1 MVILEGRPVL
11 FATSYMVGREDK
23 RTSNR
28 TMFPAL
34 KNNAAAG
41 SKGPVKL
48 EVLKGAGVLILNHDL
63 NHDKNVVRSAR
74 QELLT

>member
-1 MVILEGRPVL
+1 MVILEGRPVP
-11 FATSYMVGREDK
+11 FAPSYMVGREDK

-28 TMFPAL
+28 TMLPTL

-41 SKGPVKL
+41 YQGSVKTEL
-48 EVLKGAGVLILNHDL
+48 LKGAGVLILNHDL